1 MMVKWALQS
10 VVWITGMGALLLVPA
25 GTWRWPAAW
34 VFLAAMALIGLVSGL
49 WLART
54 DPELFA
60 ERMRLTASD
69 AQPTADKLF
78 VPVLGTAFLGW
89 FVLIGID
96 HRLHGGEFSH
106 PLQIFGLALL
116 LASTVFVMW
125 VMRVNS
131 FAAPLVKVQSE
142 RGHRVIS
149 GGPYAWVRHP
159 MYSGAI
165 IFFIGIPLLLG
176 SLWGLIATPVLALM
190 FAIRVNIE
198 ERTLREGLEG
208 YNAYTSQVP
217 YRLLPGIW

>member
-1 MMVKWALQS
+1 MMVKWAFQS
-10 VVWITGMGALLLVPA
+10 VVWIAGMAALLLVPA

-34 VFLAAMALIGLVSGL
+34 VFLASMILIGLVSGL
-49 WLART
+49 WLAKT

-69 AQPTADKLF
+69 EQPPADKLF
-78 VPVLGTAFLGW
+78 VPVLGAFFLGW

-96 HRLHGGEFSH
+96 HRLHGCDF
-106 PLQIFGLALL
+106 PRVLQGLGLAMLL
-116 LASTVFVMW
+116 ISTVFIMW
-125 VMRVNS
+125 VLHENS

-176 SLWGLIATPVLALM
+176 SLWGLIASPLLALL
-190 FAIRVNIE
+190 FAIRITIE
-198 ERTLREGLEG
+198 ERVLRDGLEG
-208 YNAYTSQVP
+208 YIGYTAQVR